1 MARDDDTRTERGRL
15 LAAYRRRAE
24 PPPEAAA
31 RAFAA
36 LRRRIAADEPDPL
49 ADADDVAPPAR
60 RPWLLGLAAAAA
72 LVLAVG
78 LSYGTAQHGS
88 VRAAV
93 EAAYQRVFAP
103 ARPASVAPPPAAAR
117 PAAAPAPPP
126 VLEDMPREPAPDGPP
141 PGDLARQLAQVQAA
155 ADAVRAGDGAAA
167 LARADAYL
175 KIHPTGTFAPEARL
189 HRAAALCLLGQ
200 VDAARSAAAAFE
212 RDYPTSPLV
221 ARIAAVC
228 NP

>member
-1 MARDDDTRTERGRL
+1 MARDDDTRTEQGRL
-15 LAAYRRRAE
+15 IAAYRRRAE

-49 ADADDVAPPAR
+49 AGSDEPAPPAR

-72 LVLAVG
+72 LLLTVG

-88 VRAAV
+88 ARAAV

-103 ARPASVAPPPAAAR
+103 SRPTRAAPPPTAAR
-117 PAAAPAPPP
+117 PVSAPAQQPAPA
-126 VLEDMPREPAPDGPP
+126 DMPREPAPEGPP
-141 PGDLARQLAQVQAA
+141 PGDLERQLAQVQAA
-155 ADAVRAGDGAAA
+155 ADAARAGDGAAA

-200 VDAARSAAAAFE
+200 VDAARRAAAEFE

-228 NP
+228 AP